1 MLRKKLEWLI
11 DNQRIFWIGGTTLF
25 IIGILLGCFF
35 FLGENQI
42 MKKDNLVSFST
53 FDDMNDIT
61 TDTTLEK
68 AEEEQGEQEEKAAS
82 VSHVEDGEEVVLKEP
97 SSQIV
102 VDIKGAVL
110 MPGIYTVDPNTR
122 VMQVIDKAGGLAE
135 NADVSVINLGKKVF
149 DEMVIFVYT
158 KEEVADF
165 VTTKEEL
172 VEKIEACPG
181 TTYPNDA
188 CVCVEDTNIY
198 DQNSNMNSDNSAS
211 QDSNESKISSEVTSG
226 TNKISLNQA
235 SLEELMTLTGIGEV
249 KAQAIISYREANGGF
264 KTIDELKNVNGIG
277 DSTFEKIKDQLTI

>member
-25 IIGILLGCFF
+25 VIGILLGCFF

-53 FDDMNDIT
+53 FDDMNDT
-61 TDTTLEK
+61 TIDTVLETVG
-68 AEEEQGEQEEKAAS
+68 EEQEEPADS
-82 VSHVEDGEEVVLKEP
+82 VSHVEDGKEVALKE
-97 SSQIV
+97 SYSQIV

-110 MPGIYTVDPNTR
+110 VPGIYTVDPNTR
-122 VMQVIDKAGGLAE
+122 VMQVIDKAGGLTE

-158 KEEVADF
+158 KEEVANF

-172 VEKIEACPG
+172 VEKIEACPEVP
-181 TTYPNDA
+181 YPNDA

-198 DQNSNMNSDNSAS
+198 DQNVNADSDNSVF
-211 QDSNESKISSEVTSG
+211 QDSNESVASSEVTSG
-226 TNKISLNQA
+226 TSKVSLNQA

-264 KTIDELKNVNGIG
+264 KSIDELKNVNGIG
-277 DSTFEKIKDQLTI
+277 DSIFEKIKDQLTI